1 MANNVIEFPEA
12 RVKTENAIK
21 RFKLSENFK
30 IPMVLSVLNGTHIT
44 TAAPDKKSWLL
55 QQKTKRELNP
65 PAFVGGDLR
74 FLSVLSGYLVSLHDS
89 QVLRNWNLFHRPENG
104 AILNVPTAIF
114 KNKEISSL
122 LVADSAYCLKSG
134 YFTR

>member
-44 TAAPDKKSWLL
+44 TAAPDKKS
-55 QQKTKRELNP
+55 
-65 PAFVGGDLR
+65 
-74 FLSVLSGYLVSLHDS
+74 
-89 QVLRNWNLFHRPENG
+89 
-104 AILNVPTAIF
+104 
-114 KNKEISSL
+114 
-122 LVADSAYCLKSG
+122 
-134 YFTR
+134 